1 MSLSYLNTENVKGLK
16 NDHYSLKPVTYI
28 HGDNRSGKTA
38 ILQAIQQAVFGRSD
52 EIGAKGAGALIHRD
66 HSSCSMECGGDMV
79 VFRAGVAFGKKG
91 VVSQTRS
98 CTINGNEVTDAEVT
112 RLVGT
117 VPSTIA
123 GFRELTGEQVW
134 RLIMT
139 LGGSDELPEGVV
151 REVNSLCSKLQECG
165 FDDRDIICHLSGD
178 VDCFTRATSLLEAIN
193 SKQRL
198 VREKARA
205 LLTAMEPPETPYSG
219 PSVGNLK
226 LEEKSLKEQLS
237 KFQEALRQKSK
248 AEETLKYNDEQVRR
262 FQVAIED
269 SRKTIARMEERI
281 AGLTQACF
289 NCEQVLAAL
298 PDFIDPS
305 SLSGTNILTKKVED
319 LIETIRSLNPE
330 HEICTTSQ
338 KLVELVSQY
347 ITQNTYRPGDN
358 PALDA
363 VIEVAN
369 NSLGLDRVASIT
381 RKSFS
386 SALVNAQNMQ
396 AALQR
401 EVANAVGADD
411 ARANTIK
418 RLQDESES
426 LRQTVDSAQ
435 NVSGIQEVSTRL
447 AEVSGLIT
455 QAQEYATAVAN
466 AQNARSESNRLLS
479 TVPYFSSV
487 IDVLQA
493 YRVKA
498 LKEGIDV
505 VADKANVIIGYCD
518 LPKVI
523 LEPVAGKR
531 PSLLIRNEAGSQ
543 IAAMS
548 GAEKLIYYSALILA
562 IQSVHNVLSP
572 LLFLEGGELDITFT
586 QKFLLAL
593 AQHFKADAKGNVFLA
608 HHLESRV
615 IDLKVGVIHV

>member
-91 VVSQTRS
+91 AVSQTRN
-98 CTINGNEVTDAEVT
+98 CTIDGKEVTDAEVT
-112 RLVGT
+112 RLVGV

-139 LGGSDELPEGVV
+139 LGGSDDLPEGVV

-165 FDDRDIICHLSGD
+165 FDDRDITCHLSGD
-178 VDCFTRATSLLEAIN
+178 VDCFSRATSLLEAIN
-193 SKQRL
+193 AKQRL

-205 LLTAMEPPETPYSG
+205 LLTAMEPPSTPYSG

-226 LEEKSLKEQLS
+226 LEEKSLKDQLS
-237 KFQEALRQKSK
+237 KFQDALRQKSK
-248 AEETLKYNDEQVRR
+248 AEETLKYNEEQIRR
-262 FQVAIED
+262 FQAAIED
-269 SRKTIARMEERI
+269 SRKNTTRMEERI
-281 AGLTQACF
+281 AGLAQACF

-363 VIEVAN
+363 AIEVAN
-369 NSLGLDRVASIT
+369 ISLGLDRVTSIT
-381 RKSFS
+381 RKAFS

-396 AALQR
+396 DALRR
-401 EVANAVGADD
+401 EAANAVGVDD
-411 ARANTIK
+411 TRASTIK

-426 LRQTVDSAQ
+426 LRQTIDSAQ
-435 NVSGIQEVSTRL
+435 NVSGIQEVSARL
-447 AEVSGLIT
+447 ALVSGLIA
-455 QAQEYATAVAN
+455 QAQDYATAVAN
-466 AQNARSESNRLLS
+466 AQNARSESTRLLS
-479 TVPYFSSV
+479 TDPYFSSV
-487 IDVLQA
+487 IDCLQA
-493 YRVKA
+493 YRVSS
-498 LKEGIDV
+498 LKDGIDL
-505 VADKANVIIGYCD
+505 VADKANAIIGYCD

-562 IQSVHNVLSP
+562 IQSVHKVVSP
-572 LLFLEGGELDITFT
+572 LLFLEGGELDIAYT

-593 AQHFKADAKGNVFLA
+593 AQHFKANASGNVFLA

-615 IDLKVGVIHV
+615 SDPVIGVIHV